1 MYCMYIELLGALHNA
16 LSDYC
21 FETPVDPEYLSILS
35 EEDKEWTD
43 MSISNIEE
51 SSHERALSSST
62 TTTTTTTGRKGPSSK
77 GAATT
82 TTTTSG
88 TTTSGAGNDAKSNS
102 KSYKLLRDA
111 LKKKVNILLW

>member
-1 MYCMYIELLGALHNA
+1 MYIELLGALHNA

-62 TTTTTTTGRKGPSSK
+62 TTSTAGRKGPSSK

-82 TTTTSG
+82 TTITSG

-102 KSYKLLRDA
+102 KPYKLLRDA